1 MYVFHNISLV
11 TYIIFGLFFG
21 FKWERRSQKKCKEDP
36 YNYYKDDWDLEEIK
50 KEKLRLKDAMNS
62 TGVYDDNYIKTI
74 NVLCSKA
81 SEVQVTIKQDLSEIM
96 PTLYSDNK
104 SIFFKEDLTKLEE
117 IAKVK
122 SESLNRDYSI
132 LGKILP

>member
-1 MYVFHNISLV
+1 
-11 TYIIFGLFFG
+11 
-21 FKWERRSQKKCKEDP
+21 
-36 YNYYKDDWDLEEIK
+36 
-50 KEKLRLKDAMNS
+50 MNS

-81 SEVQVTIKQDLSEIM
+81 SEVQVNIKQDLSEIM
-96 PTLYSDNK
+96 PTLYSDNN
-104 SIFFKEDLTKLEE
+104 SIFLKEDLNKLEE

-132 LGKILP
+132 LGKILSA